1 MPPPTAPNHDRVRR
15 ADWERE
21 RDALQRIR
29 AQVFVREQ
37 GVPESLEWDGLDS
50 EAKHV
55 IAETPEGEAIGTA
68 RLLPSG
74 QIGRMA
80 VLREHRGHGTGTR
93 LLLSLLE
100 IAGDCRQA
108 PVYLNAQSTAIDFYR
123 RLGFEAEGPEFDEA
137 GIAHRRMLQRDPQ
150 RLLEQRLAHR
160 RLGIDAG
167 VLALDSIALTA
178 FAVASLAVQAGRALC
193 LSSAD
198 LEPRLYDRG
207 EFLAAVRALALAR
220 RGQPVLRVLLRD
232 GQVPVRH
239 GHRLVELARALSSA
253 VEVRVLP
260 AELADQQEGFLVA
273 DETGYC
279 LQHAAGEAAADFLAP
294 ARARELKHGFD
305 QLWQQS
311 APSAEMRRLHL

>member
-1 MPPPTAPNHDRVRR
+1 VRS
-15 ADWERE
+15 ADWERD
-21 RDALQRIR
+21 RDALEHIR

-37 GVPESLEWDGLDS
+37 QVPESLEWDGLDS
-50 EAKHV
+50 EALHV
-55 IAETPEGEAIGTA
+55 IAESSEGEAIGTA

-80 VLREHRGHGTGTR
+80 VLHEHRGRGVGTR
-93 LLLSLLE
+93 LLLSLME
-100 IAGDCRQA
+100 IAGESR
-108 PVYLNAQSTAIDFYR
+108 PRMPFLNAQSAVIDFYR

-137 GIAHRRMLQRDPQ
+137 GIAHRRMLLRDPR
-150 RLLEQRLAHR
+150 RLLEQNLAHR
-160 RLGIDAG
+160 RLGIDSG
-167 VLALDSIALTA
+167 VLALDDTALA
-178 FAVASLAVQAGRALC
+178 AYAVASLAAQAGREVC

-198 LEPRLYDRG
+198 LEAWLYDRA
-207 EFLAAVRALALAR
+207 EFLSAVRALALAR

-232 GQVPVRH
+232 GQAPVRH
-239 GHRLVELARALSSA
+239 GHRLVELSRALSSA

-260 AELADQQEGFLVA
+260 AELADQQEGFVVA
-273 DETGYC
+273 DETGYF
-279 LQHAAGEAAADFLAP
+279 LHRAAGKTVADFHAP